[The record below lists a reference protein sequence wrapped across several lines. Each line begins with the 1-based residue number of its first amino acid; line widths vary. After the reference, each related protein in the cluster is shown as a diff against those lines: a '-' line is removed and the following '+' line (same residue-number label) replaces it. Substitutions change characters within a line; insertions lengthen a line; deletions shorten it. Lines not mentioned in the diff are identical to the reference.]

1 MARENHPVW
10 DVYDLLRTS
19 RLNELYYG
27 KKLQKMERLNLGVEV
42 CIALVSSS
50 SAVVGL
56 AVWKTTVGNP
66 LWQLLLTGA
75 AVLTIVKPFL
85 GFPKKIKAYEE
96 LLAGYRLLTHE
107 LRDLRM
113 DINQSGDYTSSH
125 QARCKRIKERV
136 RDYVAKNPERVEC
149 PKIKAACTKLVLEEI
164 PSSGLFIPGEST

>member
-27 KKLQKMERLNLGVEV
+27 KKLQNMERLNLGIEV

-66 LWQLLLTGA
+66 LWQILLTA
-75 AVLTIVKPFL
+75 AAILTIIKPFL

-113 DINQSGDYTSSH
+113 DISQSREYTSTH
-125 QARCKRIKERV
+125 QARCKRIKERI
-136 RDYVAKNPERVEC
+136 RDYVAKNPERVES
-149 PKIKAACTKLVLEEI
+149 PKLKAICTQRVLDEI
-164 PSSGLFIPGEST
+164 PNTGLFIPGESQ

>member
-27 KKLQKMERLNLGVEV
+27 IKLRTMERLNLGVEV
-42 CIALVSSS
+42 AIAIVSSS
-50 SAVVGL
+50 SAVGGL

-66 LWQLLLTGA
+66 FWQVLLGLA
-75 AVLTIVKPFL
+75 AVLTIVKPLL
-85 GFPKKIKAYEE
+85 GLPKKIKAYEE
-96 LLAGYRLLTHE
+96 LLAGYRLLAHE

-113 DINQSGDYTSSH
+113 DISQSREYTTPH
-125 QARCKRIKERV
+125 QARCKRIKDKV

-149 PKIKAACTKLVLEEI
+149 KKTKAVCTERVLQEI
-164 PSSGLFIPGEST
+164 PSNSLFIPGESQ